1 VPREVGA
8 RAQTAPEQM
17 NRSALRAALLL
28 IAAGDHP
35 GGATTAELAAQTGI
49 PRPTAFRLLLSLA
62 HTGLL
67 VREGGE
73 FSLGWRTA
81 RLGRLADPYRGIL
94 PRIQAILDR
103 LAAEFKE
110 SVEYTVFT
118 GSGAQET
125 IAQSSSERLL
135 APSQQYIGR
144 SFPLHASATGKI
156 LLSELDAEQARA
168 VLPEHLEAFT
178 GRTIT
183 DRGLLLD
190 ELAAARAQGFVT
202 LDNELEEG
210 LFVIAV
216 PVRDEAGEAF
226 AGLAVSGLDQ
236 RMKTA
241 GVGSYVARLREAAA
255 EISDIASGRG

>member
-1 VPREVGA
+1 
-8 RAQTAPEQM
+8 M

-28 IAAGDHP
+28 IAAGEHP
-35 GGATTAELAAQTGI
+35 EGATTAELAAETGI

-81 RLGRLADPYRGIL
+81 RLGRLADPYRGLL

-103 LAAEFKE
+103 LAADVGE

-118 GSGAQET
+118 GPGAQET
-125 IAQSSSERLL
+125 IAQSSGVRLL
-135 APSQQYIGR
+135 APSQQYVGR
-144 SFPLHASATGKI
+144 SFPLHASATGKL
-156 LLSELDAEQARA
+156 LLSELDDDGARA
-168 VLPEHLEAFT
+168 LLPERLEAFT
-178 GRTIT
+178 ASTIT
-183 DRGLLLD
+183 DPDALLA
-190 ELAAARAQGFVT
+190 ELGAARSRRFVT
-202 LDNELEEG
+202 LDNELEQG

-236 RMKTA
+236 RMKAA
-241 GVGSYVARLREAAA
+241 GVDSYVERLRAAA
-255 EISDIASGRG
+255 GEIAGIVAGR